1 MNIRS
6 VVRIGA
12 MSMVHVV
19 TAAVVGSGAS
29 AQSGSVSALAQS
41 GRGRVDSADLA
52 RFVDPLIAG
61 QMEKE
66 KIPGAVFVF
75 VKDGR
80 ILYERGYGL
89 ANLETRTPVD
99 PEKTIWR
106 IGSISKV
113 FTATAVV
120 QLADRGRFRLTDDVN
135 DYLTRVKVPSNYPEP
150 VRFTHLLTHTAGFDE
165 IRPGTQAETAAA
177 VLPVCDF
184 LRGKLARLRPPGR
197 VISYSTYGITLAG
210 CLVEEISG
218 RNFEDY
224 LASEVWRPLG
234 MTRTSINVPDSL
246 RRDLAQGYEL
256 DSGTNKPARWE
267 WYHTT
272 PASSINASGGD
283 MGRFIIAHLQ
293 NGRIGSSRIM
303 SDAAARDMHR
313 QHATSH
319 PRLAGFAYGFYED
332 FTNGERIIKHGG
344 NVEGFAAELV
354 LLPERN
360 IGFFIATQHEPAEL
374 KDIVEKALLDR
385 YFPPTTKPVK
395 PVPMAGY
402 RERAPRFAGIY
413 EINEFCHTCGPDRR
427 IYPRFEV
434 KSFPDGTISIRGQ
447 AAHFVE
453 VSPLF
458 FERVDGQGK
467 AAFLADPSGRITI
480 LAGDSWL
487 VGERVNPADTS
498 Q

>member
-1 MNIRS
+1 MEIRS
-6 VVRIGA
+6 LVHRCAIPTLIG
-12 MSMVHVV
+12 V
-19 TAAVVGSGAS
+19 AAPLAISSAWAQSAPRSAS
-29 AQSGSVSALAQS
+29 AQTE
-41 GRGRVDSADLA
+41 RGNVDSADLA
-52 RFVDPLIAG
+52 RFVDPLIAA
-61 QMEKE
+61 QMEEE

-80 ILYERGYGL
+80 VLYERGYGL
-89 ANLETRTPVD
+89 ANLATLTPVD

-120 QLADRGRFRLTDDVN
+120 QLADRGRLRLGDDVN
-135 DYLTRVKVPSNYPEP
+135 RYLTRVKVPATFAEP

-165 IRPGTQAETAAA
+165 IRPGTQAETPAG

-197 VISYSTYGITLAG
+197 IISYSTYGITLAG
-210 CLVEEISG
+210 CIVEEVSG

-246 RRDLAQGYEL
+246 RGDLAQGYEL

-293 NGRIGSSRIM
+293 NGRIGNARIM
-303 SDAAARDMHR
+303 SDAAARDMHS

-319 PRLAGFAYGFYED
+319 PRLPGFAYGFYED

-360 IGFFIATQHEPAEL
+360 IGFFIATQHEPAAL

-385 YFPPTTKPVK
+385 YFPSMTKPAK
-395 PVPMAGY
+395 PVPMPGY

-413 EINEFCHTCGPDRR
+413 EINEFCHTCGADRR

-434 KSFPDGTISIRGQ
+434 KAFPDGTISISGQ

-458 FERVDGQGK
+458 FVRVDGQGK
-467 AAFLADPSGRITI
+467 AAFLADSSGRITN